1 MRTHSHTQ
9 LGVARGPVYLKEEE
23 KEEEE
28 EEEEEEEWFTFIISK
43 FLPLLKVTK

>member
-9 LGVARGPVYLKEEE
+9 LGVARGPVYLIEEE
-23 KEEEE
+23 K
-28 EEEEEEEWFTFIISK
+28 EEEEEEWFTFIISK

>member
-28 EEEEEEEWFTFIISK
+28 GEEEEEGFTFIISK